1 MTQNTTD
8 VTARARATRGR
19 AITIG
24 AVVPIIVAALAAVIT
39 ASWIPELPDPVAVHW
54 WGDAPDRFGNAWL
67 FILTP
72 LLVCGLFGVFVAA
85 TSAKPTAAGLL
96 GAAQKFVLVASV
108 WMSGLLSVGLGGTL
122 WVQRG
127 LDDAAAASG
136 GAVWMLWGVLAGF
149 ALAVPAWF
157 LLPPADKTIG
167 TGETPEPIGLAP
179 TELVS
184 WSRTATTGRGASAL
198 IVGVFVLQFVIAL
211 VLAANGTPGWG
222 TLLIVAFG
230 LLLLVAATF
239 YWRVTADRRG
249 LTVRSALGWPRTT
262 IPVHEITDV
271 AIVEV
276 QPMAEFGGW
285 GWRHGVDGRSGVVVR
300 TGAAIQVTRANGKRF
315 VVTVDDAATGA
326 AVLQGVRT
334 SR

>member
-19 AITIG
+19 AIMIG

-54 WGDAPDRFGNAWL
+54 WGDAPDSFGNAWL

-122 WVQRG
+122 WAQRG

-211 VLAANGTPGWG
+211 VLAANGEPGWPM
-222 TLLIVAFG
+222 
-230 LLLLVAATF
+230 LLLVAVVLLVLVGVMF
-239 YWRVTADRRG
+239 RWQVTADRRG